1 MLGKNIRTMRITY
14 LLKKLK
20 SFNATWLIMN
30 FSFSYQRNFLS
41 LVYSESE
48 ENILRTHCQKYF
60 SPHLNCHHNRF
71 NVHFSR
77 ITWFVA
83 TQFFLL
89 ACAPNFINAPL
100 LYCWHWVKR
109 FLTATLFH
117 NFQNIFQT
125 LDRDQRKLV
134 LIRFNLENILS
145 NLALETRTVNNN
157 LIINSTSLQ
166 PLLLGALDT
175 KLWRGKES
183 SLHILLIRASVPKAS
198 FNGIITAHI
207 WKNLNYFVFSVF
219 VVVVCLQMMT

>member
-1 MLGKNIRTMRITY
+1 MQHDLSWTVHLPTTGIFYHEFTRNQKKTFVVPIDRNMFLPIVIIT
-14 LLKKLK
+14 
-20 SFNATWLIMN
+20 
-30 FSFSYQRNFLS
+30 
-41 LVYSESE
+41 E
-48 ENILRTHCQKYF
+48 
-60 SPHLNCHHNRF
+60 RF
-71 NVHFSR
+71 NVHFRR

-145 NLALETRTVNNN
+145 NLALETRTDNNN

-166 PLLLGALDT
+166 PLLLGAPKILRHWLDT

-183 SLHILLIRASVPKAS
+183 SLHILLIRASVPKDR
-198 FNGIITAHI
+198 
-207 WKNLNYFVFSVF
+207 K
-219 VVVVCLQMMT
+219 